1 MKNINKYKKQLIP
14 WLFLSPAI
22 FIFSW
27 LKFTPII
34 KGMTMSFYNVN
45 FYSGDKFVGLDN
57 FSRALSDIQL
67 HNAVGNTLV
76 YVIVSTILSCIIAFA
91 VALALQEQA
100 RHIKIIRT
108 AIFIPAVTSVAIIAE
123 IWRIAFYPV
132 PYGVINTIIGWFSIE
147 PQGFLSDPD
156 QALLTVILLQVWKS
170 VPYNMVIFLAG
181 LSGVSRDLYD
191 AASVDGANIWRK
203 IWHVTIP
210 GLVPAISVVVML
222 SFIRGFR
229 VFAEIYTTTGG
240 GPGGSTE
247 VIMTHVFK
255 AGFERFDYGYAT
267 AISFLLLVF
276 TLFLTLAHTK
286 IMSRF
291 NY

>member
-1 MKNINKYKKQLIP
+1 MKNIMMHKKIFVP
-14 WLFLSPAI
+14 WLFLAPAI
-22 FIFSW
+22 IIFAW

-34 KGMTMSFYNVN
+34 KGVAMSFYDVN
-45 FYSGDKFVGLDN
+45 FYAGDTFVGLDN
-57 FSRALSDIQL
+57 FARAFSDIQL
-67 HNAVGNTLV
+67 HNAVGNTLI
-76 YVIVSTILSCIIAFA
+76 YVAVSTVLSCIFAFA

-123 IWRIAFYPV
+123 IWRIVFYPV
-132 PYGVINTIIGWFSIE
+132 SYGAVNSVIGWFGIE
-147 PQGFLSDPD
+147 AQGFLSSPD
-156 QALLTVILLQVWKS
+156 QSLFTVILMQVWKS

-181 LSGVSRDLYD
+181 LSGVNRELYD
-191 AASVDGANIWRK
+191 AASVDGASYWRK

-210 GLVPAISVVVML
+210 GLIPAISVVLML

-229 VFAEIYTTTGG
+229 VFAEVYTTTGG
-240 GPGGSTE
+240 GPAGSTE

-255 AGFERFDYGYAT
+255 TGFEQFDYGYAT
-267 AISFLLLVF
+267 AVSALLLAF
-276 TLFLTLAHTK
+276 TLALTLVHTK
-286 IMSRF
+286 VMSRF